1 MARIRSIK
9 PSFFLDSELSQLSP
23 MARLFFIGLWCL
35 ADREGRLKDKPM
47 ELGVQLIPYDL
58 AKNNPIDLLKELD
71 GKFVIRYEVEG
82 KKYLLING
90 FKKHQR
96 PATSEPASDLPKPNI
111 DIHATNKNVVSVSCD
126 EQKGQERKGKEGKGK
141 EGNGVTAKVAVEL
154 VDNAKPVDWSKC
166 NTELQSFMAYYIK
179 EEMPA
184 IYKSGT
190 QSQVSGLFKRF
201 GRPASELLSIAGSL
215 PIAIRVFELSR
226 AFYNKKGLS
235 WNLSTVL
242 ANSGDFL
249 NQALQEK
256 INGNGK

>member
-1 MARIRSIK
+1 MQEVKRQGKVEAGRIGGYKSGEARGSK
-9 PSFFLDSELSQLSP
+9 TKQNEAVLE
-23 MARLFFIGLWCL
+23 
-35 ADREGRLKDKPM
+35 
-47 ELGVQLIPYDL
+47 
-58 AKNNPIDLLKELD
+58 
-71 GKFVIRYEVEG
+71 
-82 KKYLLING
+82 
-90 FKKHQR
+90 
-96 PATSEPASDLPKPNI
+96 
-111 DIHATNKNVVSVSCD
+111 ATNQSKVKESKV
-126 EQKGQERKGKEGKGK
+126 EQSKE
-141 EGNGVTAKVAVEL
+141 EENTTTETAKAVEL

-190 QSQVSGLFKRF
+190 QAQVNGLFKRF
-201 GRPASELLSIAGSL
+201 GRPASELLNIAGSL